1 MGQFSK
7 ISLVEISNS
16 WYPLVNKHFANW
28 KITML
33 FLWVNPRTFDWAI
46 FNSYVK
52 LPEGRWRMDDDGSS
66 LHMTRRLG
74 HFRVD
79 SPRLCKRPK
88 INMNSWMFTCSHD
101 HLWGI
106 VT

>member
-1 MGQFSK
+1 VSIVPRSSGALGFAQYLPQEMSLFSKEARMGQFSK

-46 FNSYVK
+46 FNS
-52 LPEGRWRMDDDGSS
+52 
-66 LHMTRRLG
+66 
-74 HFRVD
+74 
-79 SPRLCKRPK
+79 
-88 INMNSWMFTCSHD
+88 
-101 HLWGI
+101 
-106 VT
+106 